1 MNSCSPKRRP
11 TAKMRSSRISLA
23 KARDP
28 FFQPLDG
35 IAQLR
40 NRRAQR
46 FELRTPHQQGACLAG
61 VTGEA
66 VGEATQCIGLPG
78 RKIAP
83 GLHHAARG
91 DVADEPG
98 EVLLHV
104 PAQVSHQRHDL
115 GCEPRLASH
124 LDRAHEML
132 GSAREAPERFRPQRD
147 NQHRLGPARLHA
159 PGRQYRQA
167 HGGQGW
173 RAQLEALAG
182 EGRESL
188 ARPGLGVEQMI
199 QSKTKGHRGGGLFAR
214 QATPQCICWMPASSQ
229 PPEPSAGFTRFHT
242 SSKPTGAVPGVSR
255 TMPEK
260 RTLAQC
266 LLFSVATSSRS
277 ALSATTS
284 VCCTSE
290 RVRTSRRS
298 SSNISRVVNSR
309 ISSTSPTSLA
319 TCSFT
324 KLSLATRR
332 KPAASKPAGTAPPG
346 AATLAPCAGSG
357 PATACAPRSAAAYCI
372 ACEGATARRRASARN
387 ASTTPTASSASRST
401 APSPLP
407 LKR

>member
-11 TAKMRSSRISLA
+11 TAKTRSSRISLA

-40 NRRAQR
+40 DRRAQR
-46 FELRTPHQQGACLAG
+46 FELRTPHQQAAFLAR
-61 VTGEA
+61 VIGEA
-66 VGEATQCIGLPG
+66 LGEATQCIGLPG
-78 RKIAP
+78 RKIAA
-83 GLHHAARG
+83 GLRHAAGG

-104 PAQVSHQRHDL
+104 PAQVPHQRHDF
-115 GCEPRLASH
+115 GGEPGVASD
-124 LDRAHEML
+124 LDRADEML
-132 GSAREAPERFRPQRD
+132 GTAHEPAERFKPQRE
-147 NQHRLGPARLHA
+147 NQPRLDPARLHA
-159 PGRQYRQA
+159 SGRQYRQA
-167 HGGQGW
+167 YGGQGR
-173 RAQLEALAG
+173 RAQLEAFAG
-182 EGRESL
+182 EGRKSL

-199 QSKTKGHRGGGLFAR
+199 QSKTKGHRGGGLFGR

-229 PPEPSAGFTRFHT
+229 PLEPSAGLTRFHT

-309 ISSTSPTSLA
+309 ISSSSPTSLA

-346 AATLAPCAGSG
+346 AATLAPCAGG
-357 PATACAPRSAAAYCI
+357 GAATARAPRSAAYCI
-372 ACEGATARRRASARN
+372 ACEGATARRRASARD

-401 APSPLP
+401 AP
-407 LKR
+407 

>member
-11 TAKMRSSRISLA
+11 TAKMRSSRVSLA

-28 FFQPLDG
+28 FFKPLDG

-40 NRRAQR
+40 DRRAQR
-46 FELRTPHQQGACLAG
+46 FELRAPHQQAALLAG
-61 VTGEA
+61 VVGEA
-66 VGEATQCIGLPG
+66 VGEAAQRVRLPD
-78 RKIAP
+78 REIAP
-83 GLHHAARG
+83 GLHHAAGG

-115 GCEPRLASH
+115 GREPGVACD
-124 LDRAHEML
+124 LDRTHEML
-132 GSAREAPERFRPQRD
+132 AAARDARQSFRPQRKD
-147 NQHRLGPARLHA
+147 QRRLGPACSHA
-159 PGRQYRQA
+159 SGRQYRQA
-167 HGGQGW
+167 YGGQGW

-188 ARPGLGVEQMI
+188 ARPGRGLEQMI
-199 QSKTKGHRGGGLFAR
+199 QSKTKGHRVGGLFGR
-214 QATPQCICWMPASSQ
+214 QAMPQCICWMPASSQ
-229 PPEPSAGFTRFHT
+229 PLEPSAGLTRFQT

-284 VCCTSE
+284 VCCAAE
-290 RVRTSRRS
+290 PRVRTSRRS

-309 ISSTSPTSLA
+309 ISSSSPTSLA

-324 KLSLATRR
+324 KLSFAARR
-332 KPAASKPAGTAPPG
+332 KPAVSKPAGTALLPPVT
-346 AATLAPCAGSG
+346 TLAGCAGSG
-357 PATACAPRSAAAYCI
+357 GATVCAPRSAAYCI
-372 ACEGATARRRASARN
+372 ACDGARRCARARN
-387 ASTTPTASSASRST
+387 ASITPTARSANRSIP
-401 APSPLP
+401 PSPLP